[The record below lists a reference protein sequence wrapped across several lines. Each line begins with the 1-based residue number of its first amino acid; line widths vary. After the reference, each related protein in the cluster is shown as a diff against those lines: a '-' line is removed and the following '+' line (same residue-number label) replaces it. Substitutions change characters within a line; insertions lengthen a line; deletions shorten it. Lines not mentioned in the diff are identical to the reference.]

1 MDINYANLDSYHR
14 TLSTAFFNALAV
26 QPPAEW
32 SRIAMEIRSSSSRN
46 EYPFLG
52 ELDDMREWLGPRV
65 IRQLASHKYSLDNR
79 KFELTLAVKRDEME
93 DDAGGAIA
101 LYSSLAAIKARSVAI
116 QPDQLVMAG
125 ALAAGNTTACYDGQ
139 NFFDSSHPVGTPGGV
154 YTPTTVSNDMGG
166 SGTPWYIFDTS
177 RPLKPLIYQ
186 NRLDPEFSML
196 TDPNNPHTFSH
207 DEFVW
212 GIKRRN
218 AAGYGLWQTAVKSSQ
233 TLDQAGLEAAM
244 LQMNQFKNDEGRN
257 LGLNAD
263 ILVVPMSLRFV
274 ARDLL
279 DFKLGVSSTGTGADN
294 RAYGMIP
301 YMVSKYL

>member
-1 MDINYANLDSYHR
+1 MDINYASLDSYHR
-14 TLSTAFFNALAV
+14 TLSTAFFNSLAS
-26 QPPAEW
+26 QPPVEW
-32 SRIAMEIRSSSSRN
+32 SKIAMQIRSSSSRN

-52 ELDDMREWLGPRV
+52 ELDDMREWLGPRT

-79 KFELTLAVKRDEME
+79 KFELTLSVKRDEMA
-93 DDAGGAIA
+93 DDAGGAIS
-101 LYSSLAAIKARSVAI
+101 LYSSIAAIKARSVAI

-125 ALAAGNTTACYDGQ
+125 ALANGHTTACYDGQ
-139 NFFDSSHPVGTPGGV
+139 NFFDLNHPVGTPGGS
-154 YTPTTVSNDMGG
+154 YTPTTVANDMGG
-166 SGTPWYIFDTS
+166 GGTPWYIFDTS
-177 RPLKPLIYQ
+177 RPLMPLIYQ

-233 TLDQAGLEAAM
+233 TLSLANLEAAI
-244 LQMNQFKNDEGRN
+244 LQMNGFKNDEGRN
-257 LGLNAD
+257 LGLNPD
-263 ILVVPMSLRFV
+263 LLVVPMSLKFV

-279 DFKLGVSSTGTGADN
+279 DFRLGDPTSPTGADN
-294 RAYGMIP
+294 RAYGLLP
-301 YMVSKYL
+301 YMVSRYL